1 MTTNDYWQ
9 HTILLQCSLHGVR
22 NEFLQLCVELCRCYA
37 PFERQLYYQED
48 LDIGQQQYLTA
59 VPRRRQQEEVEE
71 GCGEDARRKR
81 QQEGGAV
88 NQGSRDEVCL
98 KGLRVCV
105 LACSLERSLPRLP
118 EVEKGQYSVLLLRP
132 LKITHFNGIKNY
144 TNCFRSILQPRVT
157 V

>member
-1 MTTNDYWQ
+1 M
-9 HTILLQCSLHGVR
+9 R

-48 LDIGQQQYLTA
+48 PDIGQQQYLSA

-88 NQGSRDEVCL
+88 NQRSQDEVCL
-98 KGLRVCV
+98 
-105 LACSLERSLPRLP
+105 
-118 EVEKGQYSVLLLRP
+118 
-132 LKITHFNGIKNY
+132 
-144 TNCFRSILQPRVT
+144 
-157 V
+157 